1 MGFGIQGERMKQHS
15 RIVRNSFLTLGSAAL
30 LSAGLT
36 LAVAPSNAL
45 VIQWAGEMVTL
56 DPQQAFDNNGSD
68 VLTNVYDTLVTLE
81 RNSTKLV
88 PMLAMDWKVSSDGKT
103 ITMALRKGVK
113 FHSGNDFTCADAA
126 YSLHRLL
133 VTNNAASTAF
143 YLSDAML
150 GFQYWDEK
158 LIKSTSFSA
167 IQNAASCDANGN
179 LVIKLTRREPVFILR
194 LTNTRGAILDSKT
207 AIAAGEW
214 DGTEATWKDWQNKE
228 IANSSLN
235 KADVGSG
242 AYQIVSRESDQTIF
256 KANTNYWG
264 EKAKLEN
271 VIVKIGGTDAGR
283 ILAIKAG
290 DADIISYANVNVVK
304 QLQGANGVS
313 VNRFSNTSA
322 SAVFF
327 NQAIAKGSKFVG
339 SGKLD
344 GKGIPAN
351 FFADINVRRGFAA
364 ALDSKR
370 IINEIFSGLADNLTM
385 PVPTTLPGYDA
396 SIKTIPFNLER
407 AAQEFRKASKR
418 QLWKNGFSFEVVVSA
433 GSDAAMS
440 IMDLLKKN
448 LKRINPKFKMKVKVM
463 ADSDLYAALVAG
475 RVPLTISGNSAEIP
489 DALSLL
495 SFFYSSEGVFA
506 VHTHFKDAQIDKLIG
521 QLSQTDDLGKRAAIV
536 RQVGRR
542 GNELLPVVM
551 IPEPITTQVSRSSIK
566 GVKENFNSFRY
577 SRLFWNSLSK

>member
-1 MGFGIQGERMKQHS
+1 MKNS
-15 RIVRNSFLTLGSAAL
+15 KVVRNSFLTLGSAAL

-36 LAVAPSNAL
+36 LAVAPSNTL

-81 RNSTKLV
+81 RNTTKPV
-88 PMLAMDWKVSSDGKT
+88 PMLATNWKVSSDGKT
-103 ITMALRKGVK
+103 ITMGLRKGVK
-113 FHSGNDFTCADAA
+113 FHSGNDFTCSDAK

-158 LIKSTSFSA
+158 LIKDTPFSA

-194 LTNTRGAILDSKT
+194 LTNTWGAILDSKT

-214 DGTEATWKDWQNKE
+214 DGTEATWKEWQNKE

-235 KADVGSG
+235 KTDVGSG
-242 AYQIVSRESDQTIF
+242 AYQMVSRESDQTIF
-256 KANTNYWG
+256 KANPNYWG
-264 EKAKLEN
+264 EKAKFEN
-271 VIVKIGGTDAGR
+271 VIVKIGGTDAAR
-283 ILAIKAG
+283 VLAIKAG

-304 QLQGANGVS
+304 QLKGANGVS

-322 SAVFF
+322 SAIFF
-327 NQAIAKGSKFVG
+327 NQAISKGSKFVG

-396 SIKTIPFNLER
+396 SIKTISFNLER
-407 AAQEFRKASKR
+407 AAQEFRIASKG
-418 QLWKNGFSFEVVVSA
+418 QIWKNG
-433 GSDAAMS
+433 
-440 IMDLLKKN
+440 
-448 LKRINPKFKMKVKVM
+448 
-463 ADSDLYAALVAG
+463 
-475 RVPLTISGNSAEIP
+475 
-489 DALSLL
+489 
-495 SFFYSSEGVFA
+495 
-506 VHTHFKDAQIDKLIG
+506 
-521 QLSQTDDLGKRAAIV
+521 
-536 RQVGRR
+536 
-542 GNELLPVVM
+542 
-551 IPEPITTQVSRSSIK
+551 
-566 GVKENFNSFRY
+566 
-577 SRLFWNSLSK
+577 